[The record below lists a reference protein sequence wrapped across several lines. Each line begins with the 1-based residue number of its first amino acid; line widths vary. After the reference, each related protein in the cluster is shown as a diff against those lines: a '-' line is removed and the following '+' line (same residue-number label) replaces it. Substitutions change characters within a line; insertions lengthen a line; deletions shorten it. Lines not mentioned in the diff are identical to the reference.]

1 MVPSLAVGMLQ
12 RTRTRRVENCMVGEC
27 LLRYELHCAKY
38 ADLSKQ
44 WSLPV
49 ASVFLV
55 GRVNV
60 EDAMESEKTGCM
72 QCAMKE

>member
-1 MVPSLAVGMLQ
+1 
-12 RTRTRRVENCMVGEC
+12 MVGEC
-27 LLRYELHCAKY
+27 LLHYEVHCAKC
-38 ADLSKQ
+38 ADLSEQ
-44 WSLPV
+44 WCLPV

-60 EDAMESEKTGCM
+60 EDAMELEKTGCM

>member
-1 MVPSLAVGMLQ
+1 
-12 RTRTRRVENCMVGEC
+12 MVGEC